1 MRELLLGAGRAGHQ
15 AWKRLICD
23 GSPQW
28 SENLV
33 TLDFNST
40 CNPDVVWDLNNLPL
54 PFQDNEF
61 DEVHAYHTLEH
72 FGAQGDW
79 RAFLSFF
86 SEIWRIL
93 KPGGYFAG
101 ITPSAESVWAWADPG
116 HTRLIMLESL
126 VFLKQPEYQRQCGVT
141 PMTDYR
147 PFYQADFDIHSIQ
160 RGPNENCFIL
170 HAVKPSRYV
179 QPGAAE
185 RSVRVA

>member
-1 MRELLLGAGRAGHQ
+1 MKELLLGAGRAGHRGL
-15 AWKRLICD
+15 KRLTCN
-23 GSPQW
+23 GSSQW
-28 SENLV
+28 CENLV
-33 TLDFNST
+33 TLDFNAA
-40 CNPDVVWDLNNLPL
+40 CDPDIVWDLNTLPL
-54 PFQDNEF
+54 PFQSDEF

-93 KPGGYFAG
+93 KPGGHFAA

-126 VFLKQPEYQRQCGVT
+126 VFLKQTEYQRQCGVT

-147 PFYQADFDIHSIQ
+147 PFYQADFDIHFIQ
-160 RGPNENCFIL
+160 GGPSENCFIL
-170 HAVKPSRYV
+170 NAVKPSRYV
-179 QPGAAE
+179 HPSAQE
-185 RSVRVA
+185 QLVKVA